1 MRDFLLISIGLIA
14 VFLLIVMWVW
24 YIIFGKS
31 LRKMVFTMLGVV
43 LDKDRLVD
51 PEAEIIPNLERH
63 ASDDL
68 LDTAAHVKA
77 DIPLAGQ
84 PLPQQARVPQYERGQ
99 LAQNT
104 SDNGWPR
111 ELSYE
116 ERHEPRPFLNANLQT
131 ETEIYEPPQQL
142 VQRSEILDVENP
154 IVQPVQP
161 VQPPM
166 DVENPIVQP
175 VQPPMD
181 VEIPNIPHV
190 DTSDNKSDYGVRD
203 SDISPGRMLRD
214 KRHNRNESD

>member
-14 VFLLIVMWVW
+14 VFLLIVMWIW

-31 LRKMVFTMLGVV
+31 LRKMLFAMVGIIQ
-43 LDKDRLVD
+43 DRDRLVD
-51 PEAEIIPNLERH
+51 PEAEIVPNLERH

-68 LDTAAHVKA
+68 MDTAAHVKA

-84 PLPQQARVPQYERGQ
+84 PIPPQARVPQYERGQ

-111 ELSYE
+111 ELNYE
-116 ERHEPRPFLNANLQT
+116 ERHEARPFLNANLQT
-131 ETEIYEPPQQL
+131 ETEIYEPPQEL

-154 IVQPVQP
+154 IVQPT
-161 VQPPM
+161 QPP
-166 DVENPIVQP
+166 I
-175 VQPPMD
+175 D
-181 VEIPNIPHV
+181 VEIPDNIPHV

-203 SDISPGRMLRD
+203 TSHPPGRMLRD
-214 KRHNRNESD
+214 KRYNRNESD

>member
-14 VFLLIVMWVW
+14 VFLLIVMWIW

-51 PEAEIIPNLERH
+51 PEAEIVPNLERH

-68 LDTAAHVKA
+68 MDTAAHVKA

-84 PLPQQARVPQYERGQ
+84 PIPQQARVPQYERGQ

-111 ELSYE
+111 ELNYE
-116 ERHEPRPFLNANLQT
+116 ERHEARPFLNANLQT
-131 ETEIYEPPQQL
+131 ETEIYEPPQEL

-161 VQPPM
+161 TQ
-166 DVENPIVQP
+166 
-175 VQPPMD
+175 QPPMD
-181 VEIPNIPHV
+181 VEIPDNIPHV

-203 SDISPGRMLRD
+203 SDLPPGRVLRD
-214 KRHNRNESD
+214 KRYNRNESD